1 MRVAV
6 PTEIKSDEAR
16 VGLTPD
22 GARELV
28 AAGHDVYVQAGA
40 GAGCSMTDDAYL
52 AAGARMV
59 ADVDELFAMADLL
72 VKVKEP
78 QLSEVARLRPGQIL
92 FTYLHLAAYP
102 AIAQALADSGVT
114 AVAYETVQLEDGSL
128 PLLAPMSE
136 IAGRMAAQVGA
147 RFLERPQGGRG
158 VLLGGAPGVPPAA
171 ATVLGAGRAGAACAV
186 ALAGL
191 GAVVTVV
198 DNDIEKLRKLEDRGQ
213 GRIQTKSS
221 SLQAVEDL
229 VTESDLVVGAVLIA
243 GAAAPKLV
251 SAGLVSQMRPGSVLV
266 DISIDQGGAFAT
278 SHETTHADPVFEL
291 HGVVHYAVGNIPGA
305 VPYTSTLALTNAT
318 LRYVVALAAGLE
330 SALTRIPEL
339 AYGVNVNNGEIKH
352 PAVSAAL
359 RENGRAHAGDPVS

>member
-1 MRVAV
+1 M
-6 PTEIKSDEAR
+6 
-16 VGLTPD
+16 
-22 GARELV
+22 
-28 AAGHDVYVQAGA
+28 
-40 GAGCSMTDDAYL
+40 
-52 AAGARMV
+52 
-59 ADVDELFAMADLL
+59 
-72 VKVKEP
+72 
-78 QLSEVARLRPGQIL
+78 
-92 FTYLHLAAYP
+92 
-102 AIAQALADSGVT
+102 
-114 AVAYETVQLEDGSL
+114 
-128 PLLAPMSE
+128 
-136 IAGRMAAQVGA
+136 
-147 RFLERPQGGRG
+147 
-158 VLLGGAPGVPPAA
+158 
-171 ATVLGAGRAGAACAV
+171 
-186 ALAGL
+186 
-191 GAVVTVV
+191 
-198 DNDIEKLRKLEDRGQ
+198 
-213 GRIQTKSS
+213 
-221 SLQAVEDL
+221 
-229 VTESDLVVGAVLIA
+229 TESDLVVGAVLIA

>member
-28 AAGHDVYVQAGA
+28 ASGHQVLVQAGA
-40 GAGCSMTDDAYL
+40 GAGCSMPDDAYL
-52 AAGARMV
+52 AAGARVV
-59 ADVDELFAMADLL
+59 ADVDELFTLADLL

-78 QLSEVARLRPGQIL
+78 QLTEVARLRPGQVL
-92 FTYLHLAAYP
+92 FTYLHLVAYP
-102 AIAQALADSGVT
+102 AIAHALADRGVT
-114 AVAYETVQLEDGSL
+114 ALAYETVQLDDGSL

-198 DNDIEKLRKLEDRGQ
+198 DNDVEKLRRLEERGQ
-213 GRIQTKSS
+213 GRIQTRSS

-229 VTESDLVVGAVLIA
+229 VLQSDLVVGAVLVA

-251 SAGLVSQMRPGSVLV
+251 SAGLVARMRRGSVLV

-278 SHETTHADPVFEL
+278 SHETTHAQPVYEM
-291 HGVVHYAVGNIPGA
+291 HGVLHYAVGNIPGA
-305 VPYTSTLALTNAT
+305 VPRTSTLALTNAT
-318 LRYVVALAAGLE
+318 LRYVVALAAGLD
-330 SALTRIPEL
+330 SATARYPEL
-339 AYGVNVNNGEIKH
+339 SRGVNVAKGEIRH
-352 PAVSAAL
+352 PAVAAAL
-359 RENGRAHAGDPVS
+359 RGDGAEP